1 MVIFDI
7 ATSFITG
14 AAIGIRAQGERR
26 DLALLAGGLGMGV
39 PGLFFLERYRDWD
52 WQYIFDPTTLP
63 YGVPALFVMFVLL
76 ASVAG
81 HYVGSRQ
88 PKVLPVSL
96 VLFVI
101 YVACFWHQTLYV
113 GSYAEY
119 HAGSAQ
125 FLPAGFLWDLALLG
139 PPGAIVLALCWLRAA
154 PQQ

>member
-14 AAIGIRAQGERR
+14 AAIGVRAQGERR

-52 WQYIFDPTTLP
+52 WQYIFDPASLP
-63 YGVPALFVMFVLL
+63 PGIPALFIMAVLM
-76 ASVAG
+76 AAVAG
-81 HYVGSRQ
+81 HHLGSRQ
-88 PKVLPVSL
+88 PKIVPVAL
-96 VLFVI
+96 IAFVV

-119 HAGSAQ
+119 QAGTAQ
-125 FLPAGFLWDLALLG
+125 FLPSEFLTHLVLLG
-139 PPGAIVLALCWLRAA
+139 PPGAIILALCWLRSA
-154 PQQ
+154 PRS